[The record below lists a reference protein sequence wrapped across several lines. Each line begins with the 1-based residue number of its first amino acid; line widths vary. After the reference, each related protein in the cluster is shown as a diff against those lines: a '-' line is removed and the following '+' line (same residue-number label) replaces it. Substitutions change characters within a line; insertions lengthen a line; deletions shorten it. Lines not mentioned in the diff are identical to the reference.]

1 MNAVVKIVS
10 LLLSYPTQELKE
22 AMPAIR
28 QALDADA
35 GLDARM
41 RDRLMVLADDIG
53 RLDIYEAQ
61 ERYVHLFDRTR
72 SLSLHLFEHVYG
84 ESRDRG
90 QAMVDL
96 MEMYEAQGLEIDAK
110 ELPDYLPLFLE
121 FVSMLPGDEAREL
134 LGQVAHIVSALKE
147 RLRKRRSVYA
157 GAFAVLEV
165 LADAR
170 ADKKLLRELLDAPED
185 DPDDLDALDRVWQE
199 EAVTFGGNAG
209 ENACG
214 PDRLRTRMRAAS
226 RDVGR
231 DAGGDGRPAPH
242 PTSPAA

>member
-41 RDRLMVLADDIG
+41 RDRLTRLADDIG

-121 FVSMLPGDEAREL
+121 FVSMLPGAEAREL

-147 RLRKRRSVYA
+147 RLRKRRPSMPA
-157 GAFAVLEV
+157 RSRCWRRWRTPGPTRSA
-165 LADAR
+165 AR
-170 ADKKLLRELLDAPED
+170 AARRAGGRPRRPRCARPRLAGGGRHLRGQRGRE
-185 DPDDLDALDRVWQE
+185 
-199 EAVTFGGNAG
+199 
-209 ENACG
+209 
-214 PDRLRTRMRAAS
+214 RLRP
-226 RDVGR
+226 GP
-231 DAGGDGRPAPH
+231 PAHAHARRIP
-242 PTSPAA
+242 